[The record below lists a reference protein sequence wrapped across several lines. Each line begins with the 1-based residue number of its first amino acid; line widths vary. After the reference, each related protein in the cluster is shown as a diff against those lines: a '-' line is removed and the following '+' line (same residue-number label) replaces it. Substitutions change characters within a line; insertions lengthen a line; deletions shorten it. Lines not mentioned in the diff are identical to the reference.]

1 VAARRT
7 PPPAQ
12 TPPPLALLGRA
23 ADRGALE
30 HYEDPA
36 YYTKT
41 YGPRTED
48 VDYYVNLARTSAG
61 PVLEY
66 GIGNGRVAIP
76 IARAGVQVVGIDL
89 SEPMLES
96 LAERLRSE
104 PDRVR
109 ARVSPRH
116 GDMRSKRLRRRFP
129 LIIAPF
135 NAILHL
141 YEREDLE
148 RFLARVRG
156 HLAPAAR
163 FVFDFSMP
171 DVCDLCRDPERSY
184 RAPRFRH
191 PTTGELTRYAER
203 FEYDP
208 LRQVMLVNMDFIP
221 EGKRPRW
228 TTVLTHRQF
237 FPREMEALLH
247 YNGFTD
253 IRWSADFTDQ
263 PPDAHT
269 DSLVVSCRA
278 RSDRRSPRRRTA
290 KLAAPRRRT

>member
-1 VAARRT
+1 M
-7 PPPAQ
+7 AQ
-12 TPPPLALLGRA
+12 LGRA

-30 HYEDPA
+30 HYDDPA

-48 VDYYVNLARTSAG
+48 VKYYVGLARASRG

-76 IARAGVQVVGIDL
+76 MARAGIEIVGIDL
-89 SEPMLES
+89 SESMLES
-96 LAERLRSE
+96 LAERLSTE
-104 PDRVR
+104 PPSVR
-109 ARVSPRH
+109 ARVRATK
-116 GDMRSKRLRRRFP
+116 GDMRFKRLTRRFP
-129 LIIAPF
+129 LVVAPF

-141 YEREDLE
+141 YEREDIE
-148 RFLARVRG
+148 AFFARVRG
-156 HLAPAAR
+156 HLAPNAH

-171 DVCDLCRDPERSY
+171 DVCDLCRDPGRSY
-184 RAPRFRH
+184 GAPRFRH

-203 FEYDP
+203 FDYDP

-221 EGKRPRW
+221 EAKRPRW

-237 FPREMEALLH
+237 FPQELAALLH

-253 IRWSADFTDQ
+253 ITWSADFTDQ

-278 RSDRRSPRRRTA
+278 RPGVRSPRARTA
-290 KLAAPRRRT
+290 KLAAARRRT